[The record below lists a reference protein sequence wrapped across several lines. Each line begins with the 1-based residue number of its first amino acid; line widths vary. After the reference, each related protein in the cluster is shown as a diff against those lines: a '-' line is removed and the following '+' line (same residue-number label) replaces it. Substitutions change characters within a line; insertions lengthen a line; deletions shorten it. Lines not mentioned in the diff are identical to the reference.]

1 MNQLQKNVKRLVA
14 YGNEIRQCRDTRSF
28 KKIIPLLEEE
38 KDVHVVTADDD
49 VCYWREWLAELI
61 DSLQALFENWEEERW
76 CA

>member
-1 MNQLQKNVKRLVA
+1 LKKAIPYLYLSISADRVVLRIAEKEMNQLQKNVKRLVA

-49 VCYWREWLAELI
+49 VCY
-61 DSLQALFENWEEERW
+61 
-76 CA
+76 

>member
-1 MNQLQKNVKRLVA
+1 MKKAIPYLYLSISADRVVLRIAEKEMNQLQKNVKRLVA

-49 VCYWREWLAELI
+49 VCY
-61 DSLQALFENWEEERW
+61 
-76 CA
+76 